1 MIHVDNLT
9 KFYDGFCAVDG
20 ISLDIQKGEILG
32 LLGPNGAGK
41 TTTLKMLTGYF
52 PPTSGTIAIKDLNI
66 NEHLLEIKQ
75 MIGYLPESSPFYKD
89 LLVYDYLDYVAKIR
103 GIPSSER
110 HTRIK
115 YLADLCGLNHVMHKS
130 IGELSKGLMQRV
142 GLAHALL
149 HDPEILILDEPTS
162 GLDPNQI
169 QEIRALIRRVGRE
182 KTVILSTHILSEA
195 EATCD
200 RMVIINR
207 GRIVE
212 DGTPHELKQRAGQ
225 SRVIHLA
232 LQDVSFDEVRSV
244 LESSVQGL
252 QRIEATGSGQRDVLE
267 LDLTCLQ
274 DEDPR
279 QSIYKAVKEQDW
291 MLLEFYPRTRTLEN
305 IFKELTIT
313 DDRGQKT
320 EDRRV
325 NGLGP
330 HILL

>member
-1 MIHVDNLT
+1 MI
-9 KFYDGFCAVDG
+9 
-20 ISLDIQKGEILG
+20 DIQGLSKHYHDVRALDNIDLHVPQGEILG

-41 TTTLKMLTGYF
+41 TTALRIITGYLQ
-52 PPTSGTIAIKDLNI
+52 PTAGSVTIKGYRLDSDLLSIKSIL
-66 NEHLLEIKQ
+66 
-75 MIGYLPESSPFYKD
+75 GYLPESIPLYRNM
-89 LLVYDYLDYVAKIR
+89 LVYDFLRYEARVRRLDPEAAERRIR
-103 GIPSSER
+103 EVS
-110 HTRIK
+110 RIC
-115 YLADLCGLNHVMHKS
+115 AIEEIMHKN

-320 EDRRV
+320 EDREEA
-325 NGLGP
+325 
-330 HILL
+330 HS